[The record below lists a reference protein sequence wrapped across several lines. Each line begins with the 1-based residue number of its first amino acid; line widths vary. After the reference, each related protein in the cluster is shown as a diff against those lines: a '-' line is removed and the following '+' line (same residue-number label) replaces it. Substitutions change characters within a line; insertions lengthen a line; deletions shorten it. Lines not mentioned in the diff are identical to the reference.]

1 MKSKTL
7 NIKSNSGITLVA
19 LVVTIV
25 VLLILA
31 TVATYSGIEA
41 IDNTKMTTFTAELK
55 IMQTHVNELYDKYT
69 NGGSVIVDE
78 TTYSGNGE
86 SNGEN
91 TTLGIQDLGD
101 SISGYGV
108 IKDDI
113 EKIMGNNKDDFKF
126 YSNDLLQKLGVEG
139 TKQGF
144 FVNIKQRK
152 VISEKGLKYKNKMYY
167 TLDEL
172 PDGFYNVEYED
183 KNTESPQIGNIE
195 TMSLDANSWKFIVSD
210 IKYGGYVNKGQV
222 FYKKDGAENWEKT
235 ESDYFV
241 VSEPGKYD
249 VKVVDVAGNESEI
262 QKKETNPA
270 DSPECWEKIYNPEPS
285 QWYSYGNS
293 NVNEPKLKGNMTPI
307 RYIGVVAEGANTT
320 NNWAN
325 TITADGSMWVWIPR
339 YAYKI
344 TYYTDSN
351 YTTTTTNK
359 TQYGKIDVA
368 FVKYENGQNMFL
380 NSTDSGE
387 ITSDPTEVGAGTE
400 KWLVHPAFI
409 NDSSNNFANGGWDRE
424 LSGIWVGKFE
434 ATGTKTKDSDGNV
447 TEATISVMPGVS
459 ALRDMKIKDQFKYA
473 KLATFGENISA
484 ENLGSHMAKNSEWG
498 ATVYLAYSKYGTN
511 GYDVGKNS
519 SDNCYTGGT
528 NTQTNI
534 YSTNYG
540 QSTTNN
546 PYGVY
551 DLRGGSYE
559 YVASY
564 VNYGSSDSYLSIY
577 GGTTSGD
584 LYGSSDEQSTSTKY
598 KTVYTASG
606 TSESDSY
613 NLLVTGNTTKKG
625 DAVYETS
632 TNYQNSTSWNNGT
645 GNSADSYFPHVTH
658 SFFLRGG
665 DSSYQ
670 HTGMFSFGNN
680 AGHSFNVYSFRL
692 ILCL

>member
-1 MKSKTL
+1 MKQH
-7 NIKSNSGITLVA
+7 
-19 LVVTIV
+19 
-25 VLLILA
+25 IL
-31 TVATYSGIEA
+31 E
-41 IDNTKMTTFTAELK
+41 
-55 IMQTHVNELYDKYT
+55 
-69 NGGSVIVDE
+69 
-78 TTYSGNGE
+78 NGE
-86 SNGEN
+86 SKGEN

-270 DSPECWEKIYNPEPS
+270 DSPECWEKIYNPEPL

-325 TITADGSMWVWIPR
+325 AITADGSMWVWIPR

-434 ATGTKTKDSDGNV
+434 ATGNYSNSTGTLSVLPANNAL
-447 TEATISVMPGVS
+447 TYMTINQQYKFAQTG
-459 ALRDMKIKDQFKYA
+459 
-473 KLATFGENISA
+473 TFGEIATLN
-484 ENLGSHMAKNSEWG
+484 SHMAKNSEWG
-498 ATVYLAYSKYGTN
+498 AIVYLAYSMYGTGGIDIAKSSN
-511 GYDVGKNS
+511 GTI
-519 SDNCYTGGT
+519 TGGIT
-528 NTQTNI
+528 STSTPEKI
-534 YSTNYG
+534 YNENYS

-559 YVASY
+559 RVASY
-564 VNYGSSDSYLSIY
+564 VNYENNSFDLLTY
-577 GGTTSGD
+577 GGTNEGD
-584 LYGSSDEQSTSTKY
+584 LYGSALERSTSTRY
-598 KTVYTASG
+598 KTVYAASG
-606 TSESDSY
+606 TSQGNSY
-613 NLLVTGNTTKKG
+613 ELAASKKG
-625 DAVYETS
+625 DAIYETS
-632 TNYQNSTSWNNGT
+632 TSYQGRTSWNNGT
-645 GNSADSYFPHVTH
+645 GNKVLSYFPNT
-658 SFFLRGG
+658 SYPFFLRGDHFNNTG
-665 DSSYQ
+665 
-670 HTGMFSFGNN
+670 TGMFAFYYY
-680 AGHSFNVYSFRL
+680 AGISYIGGSFRM
-692 ILCL
+692 ILCS

>member
-1 MKSKTL
+1 MKQH
-7 NIKSNSGITLVA
+7 
-19 LVVTIV
+19 
-25 VLLILA
+25 IL
-31 TVATYSGIEA
+31 E
-41 IDNTKMTTFTAELK
+41 
-55 IMQTHVNELYDKYT
+55 
-69 NGGSVIVDE
+69 
-78 TTYSGNGE
+78 NGE

-235 ESDYFV
+235 ENDYFV

-262 QKKETNPA
+262 QKKETNSA

-325 TITADGSMWVWIPR
+325 AITADGSMWVWIPR

-368 FVKYENGQNMFL
+368 FVKYENGQNIFL

-387 ITSDPTEVGAGTE
+387 ITSAPTEVGAGTE

-473 KLATFGENISA
+473 KLATFGESVSA

-511 GYDVGKNS
+511 GYDVEKNS
-519 SDNCYTGGT
+519 SDNYYTGGT

-534 YSTNYG
+534 YSINYG

-551 DLRGGSYE
+551 DLRGGSWE

-564 VNYGSSDSYLSIY
+564 VNYGSSDSNLSIY

-584 LYGSSDEQSTSTKY
+584 LYGSSDEQFTSTKY
-598 KTVYTASG
+598 KTVYIASG

-665 DSSYQ
+665 DSNYQ
-670 HTGMFSFGNN
+670 YTGMFSFGNN

>member
-1 MKSKTL
+1 MKQH
-7 NIKSNSGITLVA
+7 
-19 LVVTIV
+19 
-25 VLLILA
+25 IL
-31 TVATYSGIEA
+31 E
-41 IDNTKMTTFTAELK
+41 
-55 IMQTHVNELYDKYT
+55 
-69 NGGSVIVDE
+69 
-78 TTYSGNGE
+78 NGE

-195 TMSLDANSWKFIVSD
+195 TMSLDANSWKFIVCD

-235 ESDYFV
+235 ENDYFV

-325 TITADGSMWVWIPR
+325 AITADGSMWVWIPR

-434 ATGTKTKDSDGNV
+434 ATGTKTKDSDENV

-658 SFFLRGG
+658 SFFIRGG

>member
-1 MKSKTL
+1 MKQH
-7 NIKSNSGITLVA
+7 
-19 LVVTIV
+19 
-25 VLLILA
+25 IL
-31 TVATYSGIEA
+31 E
-41 IDNTKMTTFTAELK
+41 
-55 IMQTHVNELYDKYT
+55 
-69 NGGSVIVDE
+69 
-78 TTYSGNGE
+78 NGE

-325 TITADGSMWVWIPR
+325 AITADGSMWVWIPR

-351 YTTTTTNK
+351 YTTTTINK

-473 KLATFGENISA
+473 KLATFGESVSA

-658 SFFLRGG
+658 SFFIRGG

>member
-1 MKSKTL
+1 MKQH
-7 NIKSNSGITLVA
+7 
-19 LVVTIV
+19 
-25 VLLILA
+25 IL
-31 TVATYSGIEA
+31 E
-41 IDNTKMTTFTAELK
+41 
-55 IMQTHVNELYDKYT
+55 
-69 NGGSVIVDE
+69 
-78 TTYSGNGE
+78 NGE

-270 DSPECWEKIYNPEPS
+270 DSPECWEKIYNPEPL

-325 TITADGSMWVWIPR
+325 AITADGSMWVWIPR

-434 ATGTKTKDSDGNV
+434 ATGTKIKDSDGNV

-473 KLATFGENISA
+473 KLATFGESVSA

-519 SDNCYTGGT
+519 SSSNYTGGT

-658 SFFLRGG
+658 SFFIRGG

-670 HTGMFSFGNN
+670 HTGLFSFGNN

>member
-1 MKSKTL
+1 MKQH
-7 NIKSNSGITLVA
+7 
-19 LVVTIV
+19 
-25 VLLILA
+25 IL
-31 TVATYSGIEA
+31 E
-41 IDNTKMTTFTAELK
+41 
-55 IMQTHVNELYDKYT
+55 
-69 NGGSVIVDE
+69 
-78 TTYSGNGE
+78 NGE

-325 TITADGSMWVWIPR
+325 AITADGSMWVWIPR

-351 YTTTTTNK
+351 YTTTTINK

-658 SFFLRGG
+658 SFFIRGG

>member
-1 MKSKTL
+1 MKQH
-7 NIKSNSGITLVA
+7 
-19 LVVTIV
+19 
-25 VLLILA
+25 IL
-31 TVATYSGIEA
+31 E
-41 IDNTKMTTFTAELK
+41 
-55 IMQTHVNELYDKYT
+55 
-69 NGGSVIVDE
+69 
-78 TTYSGNGE
+78 NGE

-270 DSPECWEKIYNPEPS
+270 DSPECWEKIYNPEPL

-434 ATGTKTKDSDGNV
+434 ATGTKTKDSDENV

-459 ALRDMKIKDQFKYA
+459 ALRGMKIKDQFKYA
-473 KLATFGENISA
+473 KLATFGESVSA

-519 SDNCYTGGT
+519 SDNYYTGGT

-534 YSTNYG
+534 YSINYG

-559 YVASY
+559 YAASY
-564 VNYGSSDSYLSIY
+564 VNYGSSDSNLSIY

-584 LYGSSDEQSTSTKY
+584 LYGSSDEQFTSTKY
-598 KTVYTASG
+598 KTVYIASG

>member
-1 MKSKTL
+1 MKQH
-7 NIKSNSGITLVA
+7 
-19 LVVTIV
+19 
-25 VLLILA
+25 IL
-31 TVATYSGIEA
+31 E
-41 IDNTKMTTFTAELK
+41 
-55 IMQTHVNELYDKYT
+55 
-69 NGGSVIVDE
+69 
-78 TTYSGNGE
+78 NGE

-270 DSPECWEKIYNPEPS
+270 DSPECWEKIYNPEPL

-325 TITADGSMWVWIPR
+325 AITADGSMWVWIPR

-434 ATGTKTKDSDGNV
+434 ATGTKTKDSDENV

-459 ALRDMKIKDQFKYA
+459 ALRGMKIKDQFKYA
-473 KLATFGENISA
+473 KLATFGESVSA

-519 SDNCYTGGT
+519 SDNYYTGGT

-534 YSTNYG
+534 YSINYG

-559 YVASY
+559 YAASY
-564 VNYGSSDSYLSIY
+564 VNYGSSDSNLSIY

-584 LYGSSDEQSTSTKY
+584 LYGSSDEQFTSTKY
-598 KTVYTASG
+598 KTVYIASG

-625 DAVYETS
+625 DAVYES

>member
-1 MKSKTL
+1 MKQH
-7 NIKSNSGITLVA
+7 
-19 LVVTIV
+19 
-25 VLLILA
+25 IL
-31 TVATYSGIEA
+31 
-41 IDNTKMTTFTAELK
+41 
-55 IMQTHVNELYDKYT
+55 
-69 NGGSVIVDE
+69 
-78 TTYSGNGE
+78 GNGE
-86 SNGEN
+86 SKGEN

-270 DSPECWEKIYNPEPS
+270 DSPECWEKIYNPEPL

-325 TITADGSMWVWIPR
+325 AITADGSMWVWIPR

-368 FVKYENGQNMFL
+368 FVKYENGQNIFL

-434 ATGTKTKDSDGNV
+434 ATGTKTKDSDENV

-459 ALRDMKIKDQFKYA
+459 ALIDMKIKDQFKYA

-519 SDNCYTGGT
+519 SSSNYTGGT

-551 DLRGGSYE
+551 DLRGGSWE

-564 VNYGSSDSYLSIY
+564 VNYGSSSSDLTN

-584 LYGSSDEQSTSTKY
+584 LYGSGDEQSTSTKY

-613 NLLVTGNTTKKG
+613 NLLSTGNTIKKG
-625 DAVYETS
+625 DAIFETS
-632 TNYQNSTSWNNGT
+632 TSYTGITSWNNGT
-645 GNSADSYFPHVTH
+645 GNKVLSYFPNT
-658 SFFLRGG
+658 SYPFFLRGDHFNNTG
-665 DSSYQ
+665 
-670 HTGMFSFGNN
+670 TGMFAFYYY
-680 AGHSFNVYSFRL
+680 AGISYIGGSFRM
-692 ILCL
+692 ILCS

>member
-1 MKSKTL
+1 MKINTKERVKGK
-7 NIKSNSGITLVA
+7 NGITLIA
-19 LVVTIV
+19 LVITII

-31 TVATYSGIEA
+31 GVTIATLTGDNGILTKAQNAKTQNDKVTVKEKVDLAIAASLDETGKINLEQLKTNLNNVDGIKTIEG
-41 IDNTKMTTFTAELK
+41 DLTESSFPLEVT
-55 IMQTHVNELYDKYT
+55 
-69 NGGSVIVDE
+69 VDE
-78 TTYSGNGE
+78 
-86 SNGEN
+86 
-91 TTLGIQDLGD
+91 I
-101 SISGYGV
+101 
-108 IKDDI
+108 
-113 EKIMGNNKDDFKF
+113 
-126 YSNDLLQKLGVEG
+126 
-139 TKQGF
+139 
-144 FVNIKQRK
+144 K
-152 VISEKGLKYKNKMYY
+152 VI
-167 TLDEL
+167 
-172 PDGFYNVEYED
+172 
-183 KNTESPQIGNIE
+183 I
-195 TMSLDANSWKFIVSD
+195 
-210 IKYGGYVNKGQV
+210 
-222 FYKKDGAENWEKT
+222 KKDGNGNYSTSFREDENLAQAPTSWEKT
-235 ESDYFV
+235 T
-241 VSEPGKYD
+241 K
-249 VKVVDVAGNESEI
+249 
-262 QKKETNPA
+262 T
-270 DSPECWEKIYNPEPS
+270 DSN
-285 QWYSYGNS
+285 WYSYNGDI
-293 NVNEPKLKGNMTPI
+293 VNAPKLVGKMTPI
-307 RYIGVVAEGANTT
+307 KYNLELPSGANTT
-320 NNWAN
+320 NKWAN
-325 TITADGSMWVWIPR
+325 AITADGSMWVWIPR

-351 YTTTTTNK
+351 YTTTSTTK

-368 FVKYENGQNMFL
+368 FVKYENGQNTFL
-380 NSTDSGE
+380 NSTDSGI
-387 ITSDPTEVGAGTE
+387 ITTDPTAQGAGTTN
-400 KWLVHPAFI
+400 WLVHPAFV
-409 NDSSNNFANGGWDRE
+409 NNVNNGGWDSE

-473 KLATFGENISA
+473 KLATFGESVSA

-519 SDNCYTGGT
+519 SDNYYTGGT

-534 YSTNYG
+534 YSINYG

-559 YVASY
+559 YAASY
-564 VNYGSSDSYLSIY
+564 VNYGSSDSNLSIY

-658 SFFLRGG
+658 SFFIRGG

>member
-1 MKSKTL
+1 MKQH
-7 NIKSNSGITLVA
+7 
-19 LVVTIV
+19 
-25 VLLILA
+25 IL
-31 TVATYSGIEA
+31 E
-41 IDNTKMTTFTAELK
+41 
-55 IMQTHVNELYDKYT
+55 
-69 NGGSVIVDE
+69 
-78 TTYSGNGE
+78 NGE

-498 ATVYLAYSKYGTN
+498 AIVYLAYSKYGTN

-665 DSSYQ
+665 DSRYQ
-670 HTGMFSFGNN
+670 YTGMFSFGNN

>member
-1 MKSKTL
+1 
-7 NIKSNSGITLVA
+7 
-19 LVVTIV
+19 
-25 VLLILA
+25 
-31 TVATYSGIEA
+31 
-41 IDNTKMTTFTAELK
+41 
-55 IMQTHVNELYDKYT
+55 
-69 NGGSVIVDE
+69 
-78 TTYSGNGE
+78 
-86 SNGEN
+86 
-91 TTLGIQDLGD
+91 
-101 SISGYGV
+101 
-108 IKDDI
+108 
-113 EKIMGNNKDDFKF
+113 
-126 YSNDLLQKLGVEG
+126 
-139 TKQGF
+139 
-144 FVNIKQRK
+144 
-152 VISEKGLKYKNKMYY
+152 
-167 TLDEL
+167 
-172 PDGFYNVEYED
+172 
-183 KNTESPQIGNIE
+183 
-195 TMSLDANSWKFIVSD
+195 
-210 IKYGGYVNKGQV
+210 
-222 FYKKDGAENWEKT
+222 
-235 ESDYFV
+235 
-241 VSEPGKYD
+241 
-249 VKVVDVAGNESEI
+249 
-262 QKKETNPA
+262 
-270 DSPECWEKIYNPEPS
+270 
-285 QWYSYGNS
+285 
-293 NVNEPKLKGNMTPI
+293 MTPI

-325 TITADGSMWVWIPR
+325 AITADGSMWVWIPR

-368 FVKYENGQNMFL
+368 FVKYENGQNIFL

-434 ATGTKTKDSDGNV
+434 ATGTKTKDSDENV

-459 ALRDMKIKDQFKYA
+459 ALIDMKIKDQFKYA

-519 SDNCYTGGT
+519 SSSNYTGGT

-551 DLRGGSYE
+551 DLRGGSWE

-564 VNYGSSDSYLSIY
+564 VNYGSSSSDLTN

-584 LYGSSDEQSTSTKY
+584 LYGSGDEQSTSTKY

-613 NLLVTGNTTKKG
+613 NLLSTGNTIKKG
-625 DAVYETS
+625 DAIFETS
-632 TNYQNSTSWNNGT
+632 TSYTGITSWNNGT
-645 GNSADSYFPHVTH
+645 GNKVLSYFPNT
-658 SFFLRGG
+658 SYPFFLRGDHFNNTG
-665 DSSYQ
+665 
-670 HTGMFSFGNN
+670 TGMFAFYYY
-680 AGHSFNVYSFRL
+680 AGISYIGGSFRM
-692 ILCL
+692 ILCS

>member
-1 MKSKTL
+1 MKQH
-7 NIKSNSGITLVA
+7 
-19 LVVTIV
+19 
-25 VLLILA
+25 IL
-31 TVATYSGIEA
+31 E
-41 IDNTKMTTFTAELK
+41 
-55 IMQTHVNELYDKYT
+55 
-69 NGGSVIVDE
+69 
-78 TTYSGNGE
+78 NGE

-473 KLATFGENISA
+473 KLATFGENTSA

>member
-1 MKSKTL
+1 MKQH
-7 NIKSNSGITLVA
+7 
-19 LVVTIV
+19 
-25 VLLILA
+25 IL
-31 TVATYSGIEA
+31 E
-41 IDNTKMTTFTAELK
+41 
-55 IMQTHVNELYDKYT
+55 
-69 NGGSVIVDE
+69 
-78 TTYSGNGE
+78 NGE

-551 DLRGGSYE
+551 DLRCGSYE

>member
-1 MKSKTL
+1 MKQH
-7 NIKSNSGITLVA
+7 
-19 LVVTIV
+19 
-25 VLLILA
+25 IL
-31 TVATYSGIEA
+31 E
-41 IDNTKMTTFTAELK
+41 
-55 IMQTHVNELYDKYT
+55 
-69 NGGSVIVDE
+69 
-78 TTYSGNGE
+78 NGE

-325 TITADGSMWVWIPR
+325 AITADGSMWVWIPR

-351 YTTTTTNK
+351 YTTTTINK

-473 KLATFGENISA
+473 KLATFGESVSA

-519 SDNCYTGGT
+519 SSSNYTGGT

-551 DLRGGSYE
+551 DLRGGSWE

-564 VNYGSSDSYLSIY
+564 VNYGSSSSDLTN

-658 SFFLRGG
+658 SFFIRGG

>member
-1 MKSKTL
+1 MKQH
-7 NIKSNSGITLVA
+7 
-19 LVVTIV
+19 
-25 VLLILA
+25 IL
-31 TVATYSGIEA
+31 E
-41 IDNTKMTTFTAELK
+41 
-55 IMQTHVNELYDKYT
+55 
-69 NGGSVIVDE
+69 
-78 TTYSGNGE
+78 NGE

-113 EKIMGNNKDDFKF
+113 EKIMGNNEDDFKF

-270 DSPECWEKIYNPEPS
+270 DSPECWEKIYNPEPL

-325 TITADGSMWVWIPR
+325 AITADGSMWVWIPR

-434 ATGTKTKDSDGNV
+434 ATGTKIKDSDGNV

-473 KLATFGENISA
+473 KLATFGESVSA

-519 SDNCYTGGT
+519 SSSNYTGGT

>member
-1 MKSKTL
+1 MKQH
-7 NIKSNSGITLVA
+7 
-19 LVVTIV
+19 
-25 VLLILA
+25 IL
-31 TVATYSGIEA
+31 E
-41 IDNTKMTTFTAELK
+41 
-55 IMQTHVNELYDKYT
+55 
-69 NGGSVIVDE
+69 
-78 TTYSGNGE
+78 NGE

-195 TMSLDANSWKFIVSD
+195 TMSLDANSWKFIVCD

-235 ESDYFV
+235 ENDYFV

-325 TITADGSMWVWIPR
+325 AITADGSMWVWIPR

-434 ATGTKTKDSDGNV
+434 ATGTKTKDSDENV

-459 ALRDMKIKDQFKYA
+459 ALIDMKIKDQFKYA

-658 SFFLRGG
+658 SFFIRGG

>member
-1 MKSKTL
+1 MKQH
-7 NIKSNSGITLVA
+7 
-19 LVVTIV
+19 
-25 VLLILA
+25 IL
-31 TVATYSGIEA
+31 
-41 IDNTKMTTFTAELK
+41 
-55 IMQTHVNELYDKYT
+55 
-69 NGGSVIVDE
+69 
-78 TTYSGNGE
+78 GNGE
-86 SNGEN
+86 SKGEN

-270 DSPECWEKIYNPEPS
+270 DSPECWEKIYNPEPL

-325 TITADGSMWVWIPR
+325 AITADGSMWVWIPR

-351 YTTTTTNK
+351 YTTTTINK

-473 KLATFGENISA
+473 KLATFGESVSA

-519 SDNCYTGGT
+519 SSSNYTGGT

-551 DLRGGSYE
+551 DLRGGSWE

-564 VNYGSSDSYLSIY
+564 VNYGSSSSDLTN

-584 LYGSSDEQSTSTKY
+584 LYGSGDEQSTSTKY

-613 NLLVTGNTTKKG
+613 NLLSTGNTIKKG
-625 DAVYETS
+625 DAIFETS
-632 TNYQNSTSWNNGT
+632 TSYTGITSWNNGT
-645 GNSADSYFPHVTH
+645 GNKVLSYFPNT
-658 SFFLRGG
+658 SYPFFLRGDHFNNTG
-665 DSSYQ
+665 
-670 HTGMFSFGNN
+670 TGMFAFYYY
-680 AGHSFNVYSFRL
+680 AGISYIGGSFRM
-692 ILCL
+692 ILCS

>member
-1 MKSKTL
+1 MKQH
-7 NIKSNSGITLVA
+7 
-19 LVVTIV
+19 
-25 VLLILA
+25 IL
-31 TVATYSGIEA
+31 E
-41 IDNTKMTTFTAELK
+41 
-55 IMQTHVNELYDKYT
+55 
-69 NGGSVIVDE
+69 
-78 TTYSGNGE
+78 NGE

-108 IKDDI
+108 IKDNI

-195 TMSLDANSWKFIVSD
+195 TMSLDANSWKFIVCD

-235 ESDYFV
+235 ENDYFV

-262 QKKETNPA
+262 QKKETNPD
-270 DSPECWEKIYNPEPS
+270 DSPECWEKIYNPEPL

-325 TITADGSMWVWIPR
+325 AITADGSMWVWIPR

-434 ATGTKTKDSDGNV
+434 ATGTKTKDSDENV

-658 SFFLRGG
+658 SFFIRGG

>member
-1 MKSKTL
+1 
-7 NIKSNSGITLVA
+7 
-19 LVVTIV
+19 
-25 VLLILA
+25 
-31 TVATYSGIEA
+31 
-41 IDNTKMTTFTAELK
+41 
-55 IMQTHVNELYDKYT
+55 
-69 NGGSVIVDE
+69 
-78 TTYSGNGE
+78 
-86 SNGEN
+86 
-91 TTLGIQDLGD
+91 
-101 SISGYGV
+101 
-108 IKDDI
+108 
-113 EKIMGNNKDDFKF
+113 MGNNKDDFKF

-235 ESDYFV
+235 ENDYFV

-325 TITADGSMWVWIPR
+325 AITADGSMWVWIPR

-400 KWLVHPAFI
+400 KWLIHPAFI

-434 ATGTKTKDSDGNV
+434 TTGAKTTDSEGNV
-447 TEATISVMPGVS
+447 TKVTISVLPGKS
-459 ALRDMKIKDQFKYA
+459 ALTQMKIKDEYKYA

-484 ENLGSHMAKNSEWG
+484 QTLGSHMAKNSEWG
-498 ATVYLAYSKYGTN
+498 VIVYLAYSKYGTN
-511 GYDVGKNS
+511 GKDVKNNGFDS
-519 SDNCYTGGT
+519 TGGT
-528 NTQTNI
+528 TTQKSI
-534 YSTNYG
+534 YHSQYE

-551 DLRGGSYE
+551 DLRGGSWE

-564 VNYGSSDSYLSIY
+564 VNYGSSSSDLTN

-584 LYGSSDEQSTSTKY
+584 LYGSGDEQSTSTKY

-606 TSESDSY
+606 FAACGTLFNSVFG
-613 NLLVTGNTTKKG
+613 L
-625 DAVYETS
+625 
-632 TNYQNSTSWNNGT
+632 NYQKSMIVCAIVIVLYTSMGGFLAASTTDLIQGLLM
-645 GNSADSYFPHVTH
+645 
-658 SFFLRGG
+658 SFAIVIVLIVGVV
-665 DSSYQ
+665 
-670 HTGMFSFGNN
+670 N
-680 AGHSFNVYSFRL
+680 AGGVANVIAHGQAMEGFFDVMKYHDPATGGAVSQGVIPILSGLAWGLGYCGMPHILTRFMAVKLSL
-692 ILCL
+692 IHI

>member
-1 MKSKTL
+1 MKQH
-7 NIKSNSGITLVA
+7 
-19 LVVTIV
+19 
-25 VLLILA
+25 IL
-31 TVATYSGIEA
+31 E
-41 IDNTKMTTFTAELK
+41 
-55 IMQTHVNELYDKYT
+55 
-69 NGGSVIVDE
+69 
-78 TTYSGNGE
+78 NGE

-210 IKYGGYVNKGQV
+210 IKYGDYVNKGQV

-270 DSPECWEKIYNPEPS
+270 DSPECWEKIYNPEPL

-368 FVKYENGQNMFL
+368 FVKYENGQNIFL

-459 ALRDMKIKDQFKYA
+459 ALRGMKIKDQFKYA
-473 KLATFGENISA
+473 KLATFGESVSA

-519 SDNCYTGGT
+519 SDNYYTGGT

-534 YSTNYG
+534 YSINYG

-559 YVASY
+559 YAASY
-564 VNYGSSDSYLSIY
+564 VNYGSSDSNLSIY

-584 LYGSSDEQSTSTKY
+584 LYGSSDEQFTSTKY
-598 KTVYTASG
+598 KTVYIASG

>member
-1 MKSKTL
+1 MKQH
-7 NIKSNSGITLVA
+7 
-19 LVVTIV
+19 
-25 VLLILA
+25 IL
-31 TVATYSGIEA
+31 E
-41 IDNTKMTTFTAELK
+41 
-55 IMQTHVNELYDKYT
+55 
-69 NGGSVIVDE
+69 
-78 TTYSGNGE
+78 NGE

-235 ESDYFV
+235 ENDYFV

-325 TITADGSMWVWIPR
+325 AITADGSMWVWIPR

-368 FVKYENGQNMFL
+368 FVKYENGQNIFL

-434 ATGTKTKDSDGNV
+434 ATGTKTKDSDENV

-459 ALRDMKIKDQFKYA
+459 ALRGMKIKDQFKYA
-473 KLATFGENISA
+473 KLATFGESVSA

-519 SDNCYTGGT
+519 SDNYYTGGT

-534 YSTNYG
+534 YSINYG

-559 YVASY
+559 YAASY
-564 VNYGSSDSYLSIY
+564 VNYGSSDSNLSIY

-584 LYGSSDEQSTSTKY
+584 LYGSSDEQFTSTKY
-598 KTVYTASG
+598 KTVYIASG

>member
-1 MKSKTL
+1 MKQH
-7 NIKSNSGITLVA
+7 
-19 LVVTIV
+19 
-25 VLLILA
+25 IL
-31 TVATYSGIEA
+31 E
-41 IDNTKMTTFTAELK
+41 
-55 IMQTHVNELYDKYT
+55 
-69 NGGSVIVDE
+69 
-78 TTYSGNGE
+78 NGE

-325 TITADGSMWVWIPR
+325 AITADGSMWVWIPR

-459 ALRDMKIKDQFKYA
+459 ALRGMKIKDQFKYA
-473 KLATFGENISA
+473 KLATFGESVSA

-519 SDNCYTGGT
+519 SDNYYTGGT

-534 YSTNYG
+534 YSINYG

-559 YVASY
+559 YAASY
-564 VNYGSSDSYLSIY
+564 VNYGSSDSNLSIY

-584 LYGSSDEQSTSTKY
+584 LYGSSDEQFTSTKY
-598 KTVYTASG
+598 KTVYIASG

-658 SFFLRGG
+658 SFFIRGG

>member
-1 MKSKTL
+1 MKQH
-7 NIKSNSGITLVA
+7 
-19 LVVTIV
+19 
-25 VLLILA
+25 IL
-31 TVATYSGIEA
+31 E
-41 IDNTKMTTFTAELK
+41 
-55 IMQTHVNELYDKYT
+55 
-69 NGGSVIVDE
+69 
-78 TTYSGNGE
+78 NGE

-262 QKKETNPA
+262 QKKETNSA

-325 TITADGSMWVWIPR
+325 AITADGSMWVWIPR

-368 FVKYENGQNMFL
+368 FVKYENGQNIFL

-473 KLATFGENISA
+473 KLATFGESVSA

-519 SDNCYTGGT
+519 SNINYTGGT

-551 DLRGGSYE
+551 DLRGGSWE

-564 VNYGSSDSYLSIY
+564 VNYGSSDSNLSIY

-584 LYGSSDEQSTSTKY
+584 LYGSSDEQFTSTKY
-598 KTVYTASG
+598 KTVYIASG

-670 HTGMFSFGNN
+670 YTGMFSFGNN

>member
-1 MKSKTL
+1 MKQH
-7 NIKSNSGITLVA
+7 
-19 LVVTIV
+19 
-25 VLLILA
+25 IL
-31 TVATYSGIEA
+31 E
-41 IDNTKMTTFTAELK
+41 
-55 IMQTHVNELYDKYT
+55 
-69 NGGSVIVDE
+69 
-78 TTYSGNGE
+78 NGE

-368 FVKYENGQNMFL
+368 FVKYENGQNTFL
-380 NSTDSGE
+380 NSTDSGT
-387 ITSDPTEVGAGTE
+387 ITTDPTSQGAGTTN
-400 KWLVHPAFI
+400 WLVHPAFV
-409 NDSSNNFANGGWDRE
+409 NNVNNGGWDSE

-434 ATGTKTKDSDGNV
+434 TTGAKTTDSEGNV
-447 TEATISVMPGVS
+447 TKVTISVLPGKS
-459 ALRDMKIKDQFKYA
+459 ALTQMKIKDEYKYA

-484 ENLGSHMAKNSEWG
+484 QTLGSHMAKNSEWG
-498 ATVYLAYSKYGTN
+498 VIVYLAYSKYGTN
-511 GYDVGKNS
+511 GKDVKNNGFDS
-519 SDNCYTGGT
+519 TGGT
-528 NTQTNI
+528 TTQKSI
-534 YSTNYG
+534 YHSQYE

-551 DLRGGSYE
+551 DLRGCSSE
-559 YVASY
+559 DVASY
-564 VNYGSSDSYLSIY
+564 VNYEKSHSDLSYN
-577 GGTTSGD
+577 GGTELGD
-584 LYGSSDEQSTSTKY
+584 LYESGEERATSTKY

-613 NLLVTGNTTKKG
+613 NLALSKKG
-625 DAVYETS
+625 DAIFETS
-632 TNYQNSTSWNNGT
+632 TTTSAFTSWNNGT
-645 GNSADSYFPHVTH
+645 GNIVPSYFPYDYNI
-658 SFFLRGG
+658 FFIRGG
-665 DSSYQ
+665 DSTDSYS
-670 HTGMFSFGNN
+670 GMFYFSGSNGGNYS
-680 AGHSFNVYSFRL
+680 AKTSFRMV
-692 ILCL
+692 LCP

>member
-1 MKSKTL
+1 MKQH
-7 NIKSNSGITLVA
+7 
-19 LVVTIV
+19 
-25 VLLILA
+25 IL
-31 TVATYSGIEA
+31 E
-41 IDNTKMTTFTAELK
+41 
-55 IMQTHVNELYDKYT
+55 
-69 NGGSVIVDE
+69 
-78 TTYSGNGE
+78 NGE

-325 TITADGSMWVWIPR
+325 AITADGSMWVWIPR

-351 YTTTTTNK
+351 YTTTTINK

-473 KLATFGENISA
+473 KLATFGESVSA
-484 ENLGSHMAKNSEWG
+484 ESLGSHMAKNSEWG
-498 ATVYLAYSKYGTN
+498 ATAYLAYSKYGTN

-519 SDNCYTGGT
+519 SSSYTGGT
-528 NTQTNI
+528 NTQANI

-564 VNYGSSDSYLSIY
+564 INYGNNASYLSTS
-577 GGTTSGD
+577 GGTASGD
-584 LYGSSDEQSTSTKY
+584 LYGSGNEQSTSTKY

-606 TSESDSY
+606 TSQQNSY
-613 NLLVTGNTTKKG
+613 NLLGTGNTIKKG

-632 TNYQNSTSWNNGT
+632 TSYMGSTSWNDIT
-645 GNSADSYFPHVTH
+645 GNSVVSSFPATSYP
-658 SFFLRGG
+658 FFVRGG
-665 DSSYQ
+665 NFGNSEP
-670 HTGMFSFGNN
+670 GMFSFYASYGREEED
-680 AGHSFNVYSFRL
+680 HSFRMV
-692 ILCL
+692 LCL

>member
-1 MKSKTL
+1 MKQH
-7 NIKSNSGITLVA
+7 
-19 LVVTIV
+19 
-25 VLLILA
+25 IL
-31 TVATYSGIEA
+31 E
-41 IDNTKMTTFTAELK
+41 
-55 IMQTHVNELYDKYT
+55 
-69 NGGSVIVDE
+69 
-78 TTYSGNGE
+78 NGE

-270 DSPECWEKIYNPEPS
+270 DSPECWEKIYNPEPL

-368 FVKYENGQNMFL
+368 FVKYENGQNIFL

-459 ALRDMKIKDQFKYA
+459 ALRGMKIKDQFKYA
-473 KLATFGENISA
+473 KLATFGESVSA
-484 ENLGSHMAKNSEWG
+484 ESLGSHMAKNSEWG
-498 ATVYLAYSKYGTN
+498 ATAYLAYSKYGTN

-519 SDNCYTGGT
+519 SDNYYTGGT

-534 YSTNYG
+534 YSINYG

-559 YVASY
+559 YAASY
-564 VNYGSSDSYLSIY
+564 VNYGSSDSNLSIY

-658 SFFLRGG
+658 SFFIRGG

>member
-1 MKSKTL
+1 MKQH
-7 NIKSNSGITLVA
+7 
-19 LVVTIV
+19 
-25 VLLILA
+25 IL
-31 TVATYSGIEA
+31 E
-41 IDNTKMTTFTAELK
+41 
-55 IMQTHVNELYDKYT
+55 
-69 NGGSVIVDE
+69 
-78 TTYSGNGE
+78 NGE

-270 DSPECWEKIYNPEPS
+270 DSPECWEKIYNPEPL

-325 TITADGSMWVWIPR
+325 AITADGSMWVWIPR

-434 ATGTKTKDSDGNV
+434 ATGTKIKDSDGNV

-473 KLATFGENISA
+473 KLATFGESVSA

-519 SDNCYTGGT
+519 SSSNYTGGT